1 MADKP
6 TPEELKELRED
17 VLNHTQRTETKNAK
31 IIFDGR
37 QYSIRFPKKFIDEAQ
52 VNPEDD
58 YFKITLFI
66 PEYSTGN
73 KPDLN
78 ATLIRKNEETET

>member
-1 MADKP
+1 MDKISGA
-6 TPEELKELRED
+6 ELKELRED
-17 VLNHTQRTETKNAK
+17 VLNATEKTETKDTK

-52 VNPEDD
+52 ININED
-58 YFKITLFI
+58 YFRIMLHI

-73 KPDLN
+73 KPELT
-78 ATLIRKNEETET
+78 ATLIRKDEEAKT

>member
-1 MADKP
+1 MDKISP
-6 TPEELKELRED
+6 DELKELRED
-17 VLNHTQRTETKNAK
+17 VLNHTEKTETKDTK

-52 VNPEDD
+52 ININED
-58 YFKITLFI
+58 YFKIKLHI

-73 KPDLN
+73 KPELTAN
-78 ATLIRKNEETET
+78 LIRKDEEAKT